1 MLFVDGESQEVIK
14 MLAQD
19 NKDIRQAYTLLEVIS
34 QDKIKRMA
42 YEARQAELMDQ
53 RSRMI
58 SAEMKGREEGREEG
72 EVNLLKAMLDRGI
85 SADDVA
91 RMTGADRK
99 LLQKLAS

>member
-1 MLFVDGESQEVIK
+1 
-14 MLAQD
+14 
-19 NKDIRQAYTLLEVIS
+19 
-34 QDKIKRMA
+34 MA

-72 EVNLLKAMLDRGI
+72 EEIGIKKGEENLLKAMLDRGI

-91 RMTGADRK
+91 RMTGADRR
-99 LLQKLAS
+99 LLQKLASQADIPQTH

>member
-1 MLFVDGESQEVIK
+1 

-34 QDKIKRMA
+34 QDKTKRMA

-58 SAEMKGREEGREEG
+58 SAKAEG
-72 EVNLLKAMLDRGI
+72 EVIGVKKGEEIGVRKVATSLLARGM
-85 SADDVA
+85 SVEEVA
-91 RMTGADRK
+91 EITPP
-99 LLQKLAS
+99 

>member
-1 MLFVDGESQEVIK
+1 MPDRERPEVIK
-14 MLAQD
+14 MLAHD

-58 SAEMKGREEGREEG
+58 SAEMKGREEGEEIG
-72 EVNLLKAMLDRGI
+72 IRKVAKSLLIRGM
-85 SADDVA
+85 SVDDVA
-91 RMTGADRK
+91 EIAGMNREQVAEMQT
-99 LLQKLAS
+99 QM

>member
-1 MLFVDGESQEVIK
+1 

-19 NKDIRQAYTLLEVIS
+19 NKDIGQAYTLLEVIS

-58 SAEMKGREEGREEG
+58 SCPFLTLQRHFWT
-72 EVNLLKAMLDRGI
+72 
-85 SADDVA
+85 SADLAEDLT
-91 RMTGADRK
+91 TGITGDTGK
-99 LLQKLAS
+99 IF